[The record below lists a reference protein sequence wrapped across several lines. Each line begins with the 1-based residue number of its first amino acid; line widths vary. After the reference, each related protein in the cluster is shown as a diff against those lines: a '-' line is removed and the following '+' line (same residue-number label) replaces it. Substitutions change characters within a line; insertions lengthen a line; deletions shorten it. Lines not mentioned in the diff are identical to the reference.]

1 MEIIAHR
8 GSTTDEIKENT
19 LPAFERAKTLDAD
32 GIETDVRLTKDNK
45 IVLFHDTSVGKKLV
59 RKLTKKDLESR
70 IGYEVPTLAD
80 LLDWADDEFLL
91 NLEIKEHDTIAEVYE
106 GLKGTEKKNIV
117 LTSFHHPT
125 AFKLSKVSKHK
136 CGLLMPVRPVYL
148 KPFLQLIPADLEYIV
163 WDYNVYDIEFR
174 AQLVTYKHIVYNIGE
189 IRPTKKDFVDGIISD
204 HLDIHVRRKAS

>member
-8 GSTTDEIKENT
+8 GSTTDKIKENT

-174 AQLVTYKHIVYNIGE
+174 AQLVTYKHLVYNIGE

>member
-174 AQLVTYKHIVYNIGE
+174 AQLVTYKHLVYNIGE

>member
-8 GSTTDEIKENT
+8 GSVTDDIKENT
-19 LPAFERAKTLDAD
+19 LPAFERAKSLDAD
-32 GIETDVRLTKDNK
+32 GIETDVRLTKDNDV
-45 IVLFHDTSVGKKLV
+45 ILFHDTSIGKKLV

-70 IGYEVPTLAD
+70 VGYQVPTLTE
-80 LLDWADDEFLL
+80 LLDWADDDFLL
-91 NLEIKEHDTIAEVYE
+91 NLELKEHDCVSEVYE
-106 GLKGTEKKNIV
+106 ILKEYKNKNIV

-125 AFKLSKVSKHK
+125 AFKLSKVTKHK
-136 CGLLMPVRPVYL
+136 CGLLMPIRPVYL

-174 AQLVTYKHIVYNIGE
+174 VQLASYKHLVYNMGE

-204 HLDIHVRRKAS
+204 HLDVHVRRKAS